1 MDKSETSS
9 PSSGSNPT
17 IIPDAEELEHIA
29 KRREQRKNL
38 KHVID
43 VRKVILDTCMY
54 LDSYVDKKTGSTIK
68 ATKMD
73 IDRFCSLMNG
83 DIADDGLV
91 FMKSG
96 WQNGGAVKVVK
107 RA

>member
-1 MDKSETSS
+1 MDKTDSSS
-9 PSSGSNPT
+9 PSSDLPPT
-17 IIPDAEELEHIA
+17 IIPDVEELDHLA

-54 LDSYVDKKTGSTIK
+54 LDSYVNKKSGETIK

-73 IDRFCSLMNG
+73 IDRFCNLMNE
-83 DIADDGLV
+83 DRADDNLV

>member
-1 MDKSETSS
+1 MDKSEKSS

-17 IIPDAEELEHIA
+17 IIPDAEQLAHIA
-29 KRREQRKNL
+29 KRSEQRKNL

-54 LDSYVDKKTGSTIK
+54 LDSYVDKKSGETIK

-73 IDRFCSLMNG
+73 IDRFCNLMNE
-83 DIADDGLV
+83 DIADDDLV